1 MWYDNLMPSTVAKKR
16 RSRIQ
21 RITDAAARVFA
32 TQGFHATR
40 MQDIADE
47 LDLQK
52 GTLYYYFP
60 SKEALL
66 FHIVEEEVGHAVE
79 QMERVMALNATP
91 IIKIEKGIVGHLT
104 VFQRY
109 ADIYSIYLFEKLNLI
124 NQEAAARVDALGR
137 KYEQYWHELLT
148 QAVQAG
154 ELRQNLNI
162 KLTTKAILG
171 MCNMTLIWFKPDGP
185 LTIEETAAQFNTL
198 LLEGMRP

>member
-1 MWYDNLMPSTVAKKR
+1 MQSI
-16 RSRIQ
+16 S
-21 RITDAAARVFA
+21 DAAARVFA

-52 GTLYYYFP
+52 GALYYYFS

-79 QMERVMALNATP
+79 KIEQVMATAAPPLV
-91 IIKIEKGIVGHLT
+91 KIEQAIVGHLV

-124 NQEAAARVDALGR
+124 NQNAAARVDALGR
-137 KYEQYWHELLT
+137 RYEQHWHELLR
-148 QAVQAG
+148 QGIQAG
-154 ELRQNLNI
+154 DLRETLNI

-171 MCNMTLIWFKPDGP
+171 MCNMTLIWFNPDGP
-185 LTIEETAAQFNTL
+185 LTIEETAAHFTQL
-198 LLEGMRP
+198 LIHGMRPEAE